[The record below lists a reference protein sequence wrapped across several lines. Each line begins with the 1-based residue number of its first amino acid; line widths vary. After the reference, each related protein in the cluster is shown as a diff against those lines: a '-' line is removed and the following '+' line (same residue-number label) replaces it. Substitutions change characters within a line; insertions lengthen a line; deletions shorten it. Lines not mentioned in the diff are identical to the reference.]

1 MSNVVELSR
10 AGSLADLEVALEV
23 VDIQRLFLLAQWD
36 LEALEVLLLV
46 DQVVS
51 EVVFVEA
58 LMADGDEGVSG
69 EVSKTVEVMVE
80 VEEAL
85 DIREAGVSRA
95 GVGMEEIVV
104 GMVEQMAMALPQML
118 QLVREVVEVVL
129 VVDTAEEDM
138 VLALQIET
146 VLRQAVG
153 MIRAVADAHMMTE
166 AVVIVAVIAAME
178 IAMEHPVVEA
188 AAIWSR

>member
-95 GVGMEEIVV
+95 GVGM
-104 GMVEQMAMALPQML
+104 VEQMAMALPQML